1 MKTKVNFNGKRVILF
16 SFLLFS
22 TIYYSQTFVRSSDEK
37 TFNNVIVKHDGKN
50 VEISKTN
57 FKNFSFKPDD
67 KIVYENRLLDFSIN
81 QDTLYFFDKVKE
93 IEAVEII
100 KFNGKK
106 KTLNSSRKRRSSAE
120 IFANRRIASLIEI
133 ESEKKT
139 FIKSLILL
147 IYKYQIT
154 NDFDGILKIQILK
167 NANGFPDDSS
177 EQASF
182 EINIAE
188 LMANHKPFT
197 EQKIQLDLPNIIK
210 YPKEGLFVVLH
221 LETDKK
227 HTVSLTQNE
236 DTQMFV
242 YYPKEGWKK
251 QNFNG
256 YYYQLKILQ

>member
-1 MKTKVNFNGKRVILF
+1 MKKKVNFNGKRVLLF

-22 TIYYSQTFVRSSDEK
+22 AIFYGQTFIRSSDEK
-37 TFNNVIVKHDGKN
+37 VFNNVIVKQDGEN
-50 VEISKTN
+50 IEINKTN
-57 FKNFSFKPDD
+57 FKDFLFKPDD
-67 KIVYENRLLDFSIN
+67 KIVYDKRLLDFSIN
-81 QDTLYFFDKVKE
+81 KDTLYFFDKVKE

-106 KTLNSSRKRRSSAE
+106 KIISSKKKRASAE
-120 IFANRRIASLIEI
+120 IFANNRIASLIEI

-139 FIKSLILL
+139 FVKSLVLL
-147 IYKYQIT
+147 INKFQFT
-154 NDFDGILKIQILK
+154 NEFDGILKVQILK
-167 NANGFPDDSS
+167 NTNGFPDDSS

-182 EINIAE
+182 EINISE

-197 EQKIQLDLPNIIK
+197 EQKIQLDFPNIIK
-210 YPKEGLFVVLH
+210 YPKEGLFIVLN
-221 LETDKK
+221 LKTDKK

-236 DTQMFV
+236 DTQMFI